1 MNKKI
6 SKVEKVLTR
15 ILLAVVLC
23 FGLVGCVLL
32 FNYAWPDK
40 TDPGN
45 LWYDPLDPRVI
56 CKNYQ
61 NGTIEFLKCL
71 ETAYDLAESR
81 HNQSR

>member
-1 MNKKI
+1 LNKKI
-6 SKVEKVLTR
+6 STLEKVLTR
-15 ILLAVVLC
+15 IVVVVVL
-23 FGLVGCVLL
+23 FVGMVACVLL
-32 FNYAWPDK
+32 FNYVWPNK

-45 LWYDPLDPRVI
+45 LWYDPFDPRVL

-61 NGTIEFLKCL
+61 DGTIEYSKCL